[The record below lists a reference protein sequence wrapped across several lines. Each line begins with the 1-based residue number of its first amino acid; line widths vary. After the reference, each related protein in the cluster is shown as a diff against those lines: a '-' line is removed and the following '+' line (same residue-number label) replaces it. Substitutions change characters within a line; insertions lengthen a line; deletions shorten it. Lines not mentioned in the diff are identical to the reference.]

1 MDGLTTAAI
10 LGGFVATWVQL
21 IALNYKIGRLEQK
34 IEMMNNKNNKK

>member
-10 LGGFVATWVQL
+10 LGGFITTWVQL
-21 IALNYKIGRLEQK
+21 IALNYKVGKLEQK